1 MIPLRAH
8 KLTNKRWTLGVA
20 VAGGL
25 LGPALFLLPA
35 LANNEG
41 TPVATADTFAVSQDV
56 ARTLPVLMND
66 TDPDGDVL
74 SIASVTMPSHGTIA
88 LNAGTLTYTPI
99 TGYIGSD
106 TFNYTVSDGHEHTS
120 TAAVTLNISNMNGV
134 PVAQNDTITV
144 LQNTA
149 TVLTPLSND
158 TDPEGD
164 TISITAVSTPAHG
177 TATLTAGT
185 LTYMP
190 AAAYTGADSFT
201 YTITDGHSNASTG
214 TVNITVS
221 TSLGIPVPLNDAAT
235 VNMNTATSIAVLAND
250 TDPEGQALTLTAVST
265 PTHGTASI
273 AGGSINYTPTGGYV
287 GADSFVY
294 TVRDTDGHTATGM
307 VAITVLAPT
316 LPPVAQN
323 DSATT
328 SKDVPVTIAILAN
341 DTGSTIAVTSV
352 GAAAHG
358 TAMIAGTAVL
368 YTPASGYTGADSF
381 TYTIIDASGATA
393 TATVSVTI
401 GAGGDVVCL
410 AEHWFPTKWGGLCI
424 NDPKLFARALPPG
437 FFVAAFHKDQDNK
450 GHDIKNDHQGQN
462 NDPDCDKDDASHSSI
477 ADKHDDS
484 KKPTVIVQAAKSDD
498 SDKHGSNG
506 VKIEAKPTVKVDAK
520 APNLGSRISTAV
532 HATINA
538 AHSDKHGR

>member
-1 MIPLRAH
+1 
-8 KLTNKRWTLGVA
+8 V
-20 VAGGL
+20 L
-25 LGPALFLLPA
+25 L
-35 LANNEG
+35 
-41 TPVATADTFAVSQDV
+41 
-56 ARTLPVLMND
+56 ND
-66 TDPDGDVL
+66 TDADGDVL

-88 LNAGTLTYTPI
+88 LNAGTLTYTPSA
-99 TGYIGSD
+99 GYLGSD

-120 TAAVTLNISNMNGV
+120 TAAVTLNVSNTNGL
-134 PVAQNDTITV
+134 PVAQNDTVTV

-149 TVLTPLSND
+149 TVLTTLSND

-190 AAAYTGADSFT
+190 TAAYIGPDSFT
-201 YTITDGHSNASTG
+201 YTITDGHGNAATG

-221 TSLGIPVPLNDAAT
+221 ASLGVPVPLNDVASVT
-235 VNMNTATSIAVLAND
+235 MNTATSIAVLAND

-265 PTHGTASI
+265 PAHGTASI
-273 AGGSINYTPTGGYV
+273 VGGNISYTPTGGYV
-287 GADSFVY
+287 GVDSFVY
-294 TVRDTDGHTATGM
+294 TVSDTDGHTATGM
-307 VAITVLAPT
+307 VTITVMAPT
-316 LPPVAQN
+316 TLLAQN

-328 SKDVPVTIAILAN
+328 AKDVPVTIAILSN
-341 DTGSTIAVTSV
+341 DTGNTVVVTSV

-381 TYTIIDASGATA
+381 TYTITDASGATA

-424 NDPKLFARALPPG
+424 NDPKLFSHALPPG
-437 FFVAAFHKDQDNK
+437 FFVAAFHKD
-450 GHDIKNDHQGQN
+450 NDHKDIDHKDSDKDQQESQGKAG
-462 NDPDCDKDDASHSSI
+462 DPDCDNDAASHASI

-484 KKPTVIVQAAKSDD
+484 QKPVVIVQPAKSDD
-498 SDKHGSNG
+498 SDKHGSSNVKVEAKPA
-506 VKIEAKPTVKVDAK
+506 VKIEAKPAVKIEAKPAVKVDAK
-520 APNLGSRISTAV
+520 APNLGSKISGAV

-538 AHSDKHGR
+538 AQSDKHGR